1 MQTSTVLPLM
11 SFSHS
16 KIQLEIAFS
25 CPVPLGLLQYRTISW
40 SFFFVFHDHDTLKSS
55 SLVFCR
61 FPSVCLT
68 FPMKLYFVGKP
79 SHRWWYHLI
88 IAGSTWHWHGQLEM
102 LTLITGL
109 RWCLQISSPQLLCFS
124 FIFSSS
130 KVSYWV
136 QPTVK
141 GGRIKLPLL
150 EGVKNLQ
157 AMWETWVQSLG
168 WEDPLEEGMATHSSM
183 LAWRIPMDRG
193 AWWAT
198 VHGVTEWDT
207 TKQLSTAQHR
217 PRVNTTVLNIPGEV
231 VWGYANYL
239 FRLKALPDNF
249 SIHQYIFP
257 ASVIAAILMMIS
269 YFSISS
275 MFNWNSA

>member
-61 FPSVCLT
+61 FPSVCLM

-157 AMWETWVQSLG
+157 AMWETWVQSLVG
-168 WEDPLEEGMATHSSM
+168 KIPWRR
-183 LAWRIPMDRG
+183 AWQPTPVCLPGEPHGQRSLVGYSPWGHRVG
-193 AWWAT
+193 HNWAT
-198 VHGVTEWDT
+198 KH
-207 TKQLSTAQHR
+207 STAQ
-217 PRVNTTVLNIPGEV
+217 T
-231 VWGYANYL
+231 
-239 FRLKALPDNF
+239 
-249 SIHQYIFP
+249 
-257 ASVIAAILMMIS
+257 
-269 YFSISS
+269 
-275 MFNWNSA
+275 